1 MTLTDERI
9 QRTLRMMGQPAD
21 ARLTPAVAREIC
33 VRTSSAV
40 VLDGSIAPIGTQYV
54 LSLRATDC
62 RSGKIIAHEQVQA
75 VRKEDVLGALD
86 RIANSSRGRLRE
98 SLPTVEN
105 NDNPI
110 FEATTPSIEA
120 LQFYSLGRQKQY
132 AGQTAAALLYLLRAV
147 ELDPNFASAYT
158 SISLIYSDRQE
169 PERAAEAIR
178 RSYGLRGR
186 ANELERLVSEVNY
199 YVLATGELE
208 RAEQPLNILK
218 EANPTRPQPRNNLGG
233 VYRRLGNLQKAMEEA
248 GEALRLEPT
257 NPLNYENLGADYV
270 SLNRFDEADAL
281 YKQAETHG
289 LVTEGSARS
298 RYLLAFLKGN
308 EAQMTQYAS
317 SASGKP
323 FEEDAMLAAQA
334 DTAAWY
340 GRLTTHAT

>member
-86 RIANSSRGRLRE
+86 RIANSSRGRLRQ

-178 RSYGLRGR
+178 RSHGLRGR

-208 RAEQPLNILK
+208 EQ
-218 EANPTRPQPRNNLGG
+218 
-233 VYRRLGNLQKAMEEA
+233 
-248 GEALRLEPT
+248 
-257 NPLNYENLGADYV
+257 
-270 SLNRFDEADAL
+270 
-281 YKQAETHG
+281 
-289 LVTEGSARS
+289 
-298 RYLLAFLKGN
+298 
-308 EAQMTQYAS
+308 S
-317 SASGKP
+317 SHS
-323 FEEDAMLAAQA
+323 
-334 DTAAWY
+334 TY
-340 GRLTTHAT
+340 